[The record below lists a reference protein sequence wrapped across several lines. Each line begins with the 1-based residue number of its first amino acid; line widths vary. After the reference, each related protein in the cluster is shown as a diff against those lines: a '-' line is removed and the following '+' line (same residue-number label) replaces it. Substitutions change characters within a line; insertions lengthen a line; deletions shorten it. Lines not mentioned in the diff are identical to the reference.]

1 VCLASIRAG
10 DGGLKGERSQLT
22 RQLLHHSLHHWV
34 SLIKN
39 KYIMYT
45 KGLQCFKI
53 DVNQTGDKRY
63 LEKLTHSHSP
73 ADPLTRQLTPSQRGP
88 YARRVTPAFLQPPS
102 GYTWYYNSSG
112 SAVTAVER
120 QVNKVI
126 LSYT

>member
-45 KGLQCFKI
+45 RGLQCFKL

-63 LEKLTHSHSP
+63 LEKQTF
-73 ADPLTRQLTPSQRGP
+73 
-88 YARRVTPAFLQPPS
+88 YFLQRVRKS
-102 GYTWYYNSSG
+102 IFFAFEKESYDQKFIYHEKYINLYKKISFI
-112 SAVTAVER
+112 
-120 QVNKVI
+120 VI
-126 LSYT
+126 